1 MMLKRQASETSTFT
15 SSPDGAAIEMRQVR
29 KIFKTVAGEFDVLKG
44 IDLTLHRGEFV
55 AIIGKSGS
63 GKSTLLNMMTGI
75 DYPSSGDVVVGGVHI
90 YKLSES
96 QRSLWRGRN
105 LGIVFQFFQLL
116 PTLTLLENT
125 MLPMDY
131 CNVYAAS
138 ERPQRAMEL
147 IKMVG
152 LEEQAYK
159 LPAAV
164 STGQQQSAAIAR
176 ALATDPPIIVAD
188 EPTGNLD
195 SRSAEVVINL
205 FDRLAEQGKTIAMVT
220 HDPSLTQRTTRTV
233 IISDGEL
240 VDETVAKALPLLTHR
255 QMLNVTYILHR
266 MQVAAGE
273 TIIQSGQHPDY
284 FFMIVSGQ
292 VEIVLQNK
300 KCSEMIITR
309 MGPGEFFGE
318 IGLVRGGNAIAD
330 VRAAQDGPV
339 ELVALPHNE
348 FLQLLTDSPLTG
360 QAIDAVI
367 QTRLAENQAVKREC
381 R

>member
-1 MMLKRQASETSTFT
+1 MMFKRQVSETSTFT

-176 ALATDPPIIVAD
+176 ALAADPPIIEAD

-309 MGPGEFFGE
+309 MGPG
-318 IGLVRGGNAIAD
+318 
-330 VRAAQDGPV
+330 
-339 ELVALPHNE
+339 
-348 FLQLLTDSPLTG
+348 
-360 QAIDAVI
+360 
-367 QTRLAENQAVKREC
+367 
-381 R
+381 

>member
-1 MMLKRQASETSTFT
+1 MMIKRQASETSTFT

-75 DYPSSGDVVVGGVHI
+75 DHPSSGDVVVGGVHI

-233 IISDGEL
+233 VISDGEL

-284 FFMIVSGQ
+284 FFMIVKGQ
-292 VEIVLQNK
+292 VEIVLQSK

-330 VRAAQDGPV
+330 VRAAQDSPV

-360 QAIDAVI
+360 QAINAVI